1 MCFGFF
7 SRWNGCRWR
16 DDLCRMTGGE
26 RRSCQKSLSALFL
39 LLYRE
44 LYGFNNILTS
54 RNRIFILKS
63 IIIDAKNQSN
73 QFPVFQCGLS
83 IVLSKTNQFW
93 WSQCAEVLQIL
104 NLLLLKANLFFEGF
118 SVPKVYQFLRAK
130 KARSAGESIDDR
142 RTVSGLSNE

>member
-54 RNRIFILKS
+54 RYRIFILKS

-104 NLLLLKANLFFEGF
+104 NLLNWKRIFFLKA
-118 SVPKVYQFLRAK
+118 SVYRKFVNFWEQRK
-130 KARSAGESIDDR
+130 RDR
-142 RTVSGLSNE
+142 LVSRLTTDEPSQV